1 MELLE
6 KGEKV
11 LLLWHKTFNKLMQPG
26 GHIDPPD
33 KNILEAIIREVKE
46 ETGLD
51 TEIDKV
57 FANGLFSSVPIILAI
72 NEIAR
77 NDKKKEAAHLHYDI
91 WFLLKMLDESQETK
105 NEDEGVENAG
115 WVDISGINEKGN
127 NVLYKGISKYL
138 EFKDNNALLGAKNQ
152 NNNIYLRGI
161 YILKAIES
169 LQGKNIRFYFPN
181 SQETM
186 FVQLENS
193 EKLND
198 LTSRLFPEQ
207 QTD

>member
-1 MELLE
+1 
-6 KGEKV
+6 
-11 LLLWHKTFNKLMQPG
+11 MQPG

-138 EFKDNNALLGAKNQ
+138 EFKD
-152 NNNIYLRGI
+152 
-161 YILKAIES
+161 
-169 LQGKNIRFYFPN
+169 
-181 SQETM
+181 
-186 FVQLENS
+186 
-193 EKLND
+193 
-198 LTSRLFPEQ
+198 
-207 QTD
+207 